1 MGMFTNIFLDA
12 NLDIRELA
20 LHLLPEM
27 PTSEEIILRRPGS
40 QGLQYHFLAEGG
52 RPLVYLSENDHVYL
66 NQRDVSIY
74 RYELSAIRGPQ
85 LIYMQ
90 TAYEHLRNHL
100 CFPLAYEKLE
110 GLADSFYQPVDYIPD
125 YSLITRLM
133 PVELLIWTHLKKRA
147 LLKEL
152 RKYTGRDFS
161 GDTLYEDCSSTATHK
176 TCCYLERIDKITL
189 YSPSRYSETGAS
201 YYIRIFGNDDHPV
214 RRRVERDAFAR
225 EVLAVLR
232 DKASMSVKAFEVI
245 GCEFEPF
252 I

>member
-1 MGMFTNIFLDA
+1 MGMFTNIYLDA

-27 PTSEEIILRRPGS
+27 PTSEEIIFRRPDRHS
-40 QGLQYHFLAEGG
+40 LQYYFLAEGG
-52 RPLVYLSENDHVYL
+52 RPLVYLSENSHVYL

-74 RYELSAIRGPQ
+74 RYQLSAIRGPQ

-90 TAYEHLRNHL
+90 TFYEHLRNHL

-133 PVELLIWTHLKKRA
+133 PVELLLWTHLKERV

-152 RKYTGRDFS
+152 RKYTGRNFS
-161 GDTLYEDCSSTATHK
+161 SDTYYEDCSSPAAHK
-176 TCCYLERIDKITL
+176 TCCYLEIIDKITL

-214 RRRVERDAFAR
+214 HRRVERDAFAR

-232 DKASMSVKAFEVI
+232 DKASISVKAFEVI
-245 GCEFEPF
+245 GCEFQPF

>member
-1 MGMFTNIFLDA
+1 MGMFTNIYLDA

-40 QGLQYHFLAEGG
+40 QSLQYHFLAEGG
-52 RPLVYLSENDHVYL
+52 RPLVYLSENSRVYL

-74 RYELSAIRGPQ
+74 RYQLSAIRGPQ

-100 CFPLAYEKLE
+100 CFPLAYEEME
-110 GLADSFYQPVDYIPD
+110 GLTDSSYQPVDYIPD

-161 GDTLYEDCSSTATHK
+161 GDTLYEDCSSTAAHK
-176 TCCYLERIDKITL
+176 TCCYLQRINEIAREV
-189 YSPSRYSETGAS
+189 PSRYAGVDAS

-214 RRRVERDAFAR
+214 HRRTERDAFAR

-232 DKASMSVKAFEVI
+232 DKASISVKAFEVI